1 MSLCLGWLSSV
12 EAGGGP
18 SAGSSRLLPAV
29 RGEGSDLGWDGV
41 GGSGDGCTEGAR
53 PQSQLRPSGYSS
65 THPN

>member
-41 GGSGDGCTEGAR
+41 GGSGMAVLKVPGPR
-53 PQSQLRPSGYSS
+53 V
-65 THPN
+65 N